1 MREIVFDTETTGLNP
16 QAGDKIVEIGAVELV
31 NHVPSGRTF
40 QVYINPEK
48 EMSEEVIRVHGIT
61 NEFVKDKPVFAEIA
75 DDFLNFVGEDGI
87 LVAHNASF
95 DMNFINTELMN
106 VGKKTISND
115 RIVDTLIIARKK
127 FPGSRVS
134 LNDLCKRFNV
144 DLSARVFHGALLDSQ
159 LLAEVYL
166 ELLGGKEPSLVL
178 KEEEEEKKAVAS
190 SDEKGALS
198 GKKEF
203 HAPRLFEISAEEL
216 QAHDA
221 FVSKMKNPL
230 WLKEEKAS
238 QNEEQAMQV
247 AS

>member
-31 NHVPSGRTF
+31 NHIPSGKTF

-48 EMSEEVIRVHGIT
+48 EMTEEVIRVHGIT
-61 NEFVKDKPVFAEIA
+61 NEYLQDKPVFSEIA
-75 DDFLNFVGEDGI
+75 DDFLNFIGDDGI

-106 VGKKTISND
+106 IGKQAISSD
-115 RIVDTLIIARKK
+115 RVIDTLAIARKR

-178 KEEEEEKKAVAS
+178 KTQEDKQSSSASETTQKEKMS
-190 SDEKGALS
+190 PL
-198 GKKEF
+198 KEI
-203 HAPRLFEISAEEL
+203 HQPRLFDIPLEEL
-216 QAHDA
+216 KAHEE
-221 FVSKMKNPL
+221 FVHKMKNPL
-230 WLKEEKAS
+230 WLKDENMSKSAE
-238 QNEEQAMQV
+238 
-247 AS
+247 